1 MLPYTGDFATAIKQ
15 SARDINVVIAYKN
28 GSNYVFLQKDNIQ
41 SLTYN
46 AKVDKGLGGVVKK
59 VADIKA
65 MYNDYTLNLTK
76 GTPINLYY
84 KCGVDGV
91 CKKAL
96 LYISQ
101 VKVNKISK
109 VISIEAL
116 DYLSYIE
123 GIATLPMMKN
133 TDLLTYE
140 KTVFNQLEYDYTI
153 DANVVNPKL
162 SLGYPVSTKL
172 LDTFEEMAEAN
183 QAIFDFGFNSTY
195 QLTLPFDLPA
205 TFSLPMTGDY
215 ITPSDAFEL
224 HVKKFSFS
232 EPVDVLNID
241 SDLIN
246 FELDDDSS
254 DQYED
259 VKVSLFF
266 PSSSEQKSLG
276 KVTATIPGDVTN
288 YNVGTIDFGNTMIP
302 QICVL
307 NDKVDISD
315 YTIGSDSFSFS
326 INNSSVL
333 VKNIEAEMYGLDI
346 STATLK
352 DTDTDSNIK
361 QVSNMYIQGASV
373 YDTTIY
379 RHPNCTLKTYGNPIY
394 EAGDTIAVGVYDV
407 LILEE
412 NLVFNGGLK
421 CTLKGVAKD
430 NEVN

>member
-1 MLPYTGDFATAIKQ
+1 MLPYTGDFNTAIKQ
-15 SARDINVVIAYKN
+15 QARDINVVIAYKN
-28 GSNYVFLQKDNIQ
+28 GDSYIFLQKDNVQ

-140 KTVFNQLEYDYTI
+140 KTVFDQLGYAYTI
-153 DANVVNPKL
+153 GSNVINPKL
-162 SLGYPVSTKL
+162 TLGYPVSTKL

-183 QAIFDFGFNSTY
+183 QAIFDFGFNATY
-195 QLTLPFDLPA
+195 ELKLPFELPA
-205 TFSLPMTGDY
+205 TFSLPITEGY
-215 ITPSDAFEL
+215 ITPSEVFEL
-224 HVKKFSFS
+224 HVKKFGFAKS
-232 EPVDVLNID
+232 VDTLDVGT
-241 SDLIN
+241 DLIN

-276 KVTATIPGDVTN
+276 KVTATIPGSVLD
-288 YNVGTIDFGNTMIP
+288 YNVGTIDFGSTMIP
-302 QICVL
+302 QICVF
-307 NDKVDISD
+307 NDMVDISD
-315 YTIGSDSFSFS
+315 YSIGSDSFSFS
-326 INNSSVL
+326 VNNSSVL
-333 VKNIEAEMYGLDI
+333 AKSIEAEMYGLDI

-352 DTDTDSNIK
+352 NTDTDSNIK

-379 RHPNCTLKTYGNPIY
+379 KHPNCTVKTFGNPIY
-394 EAGDTIAVGVYDV
+394 EVGDTITIGAYDV

-412 NLVFNGGLK
+412 NLVFAGGLK

-430 NEVN
+430 NEAD